1 MYDWPVTTARVARGR
16 GLVWGILICIA
27 GAFLLQ
33 LRNLIKL
40 SASLQESL
48 SLELDL
54 ASALDQLFAAP
65 GGGGE
70 STLSRSHPPTIS
82 TNATKISVAASG
94 GGMLHGRQQRG
105 EWVSA
110 PGVTQYKRVVSY
122 CAFSV
127 GGNDLCR
134 LFEPSPRN
142 ASFNEE
148 RELDYHHARHHL
160 PGWNPSK
167 ENDLVGF
174 HVPRADAGLSSP
186 YDSVS
191 PDNDEQDESESECV
205 QTEPWQSSPRKT
217 CNAFHELDFLE
228 ELRGK
233 RVNKKGN
240 GWWTL
245 GWELKVVQ
253 GVPLPRTVN
262 QTSSESTSGAG
273 DGPRSIMLK
282 ALRLKFQNFTDA
294 STLRAFREG
303 SVLSRLAGSKHVVQ
317 LYGFC
322 SHSFLMEM
330 AAGEM
335 REHIEKHFRDISSAQ
350 KLDMAAQ
357 VAEGV
362 AEVHD
367 VDGADRPTVVHKDL
381 KPANVLRMS
390 DGTLK
395 LSDFNNAQLVLRNR
409 TSGGVCEMRRRD
421 VRRNSVSTGL
431 LLLLYSV
438 PASQHFLAQ
447 PYFSGS
453 MCVPHVP
460 CVASFASCL
469 GYCFNLF
476 PPPPRTK
483 FYSPEEARN
492 APFTQK
498 VDVYAL
504 GTVLFFILVGIEP
517 YEVEHGRY
525 GTRHA
530 RKADNSIRKCEP
542 PKLPE
547 LYRSSLDPGTVAMR
561 DAMRRCHACD
571 PSERPTAGEIAADLR
586 KALTELSEDRARH

>member
-421 VRRNSVSTGL
+421 VRRNS
-431 LLLLYSV
+431 
-438 PASQHFLAQ
+438 
-447 PYFSGS
+447 
-453 MCVPHVP
+453 
-460 CVASFASCL
+460 
-469 GYCFNLF
+469 
-476 PPPPRTK
+476 

-498 VDVYAL
+498 SRRVRPGHGPVL
-504 GTVLFFILVGIEP
+504 HPRRHRTVRGGARPLRHEAR
-517 YEVEHGRY
+517 EKGRQ
-525 GTRHA
+525 
-530 RKADNSIRKCEP
+530 
-542 PKLPE
+542 
-547 LYRSSLDPGTVAMR
+547 
-561 DAMRRCHACD
+561 
-571 PSERPTAGEIAADLR
+571 
-586 KALTELSEDRARH
+586 